1 MAKLRRYT
9 NFEALKLDVNLRDV
23 STVKRKKSLSEFE
36 AFLNLLRREYSNKKK
51 IKSINGK

>member
-36 AFLNLLRREYSNKKK
+36 AFLNLLRREYSKKKK